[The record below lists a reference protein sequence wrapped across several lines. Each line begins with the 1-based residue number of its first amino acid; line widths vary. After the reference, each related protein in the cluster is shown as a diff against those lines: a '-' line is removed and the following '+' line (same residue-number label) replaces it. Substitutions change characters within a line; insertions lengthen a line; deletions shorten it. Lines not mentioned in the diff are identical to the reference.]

1 MCSTEPWL
9 LCVCQA
15 KGILK
20 WVRFKAYPAGI
31 YSCAVVV
38 HNRLWVTARSSYT
51 CNAATHSLTDSAG
64 QDVTELK
71 LRKKTCEL
79 SLKLTKVY
87 SR

>member
-1 MCSTEPWL
+1 MAIV
-9 LCVCQA
+9 CVCQA
-15 KGILK
+15 KGISK
-20 WVRFKAYPAGI
+20 WVRFKAYPGGI

-51 CNAATHSLTDSAG
+51 CNAATRSPTDGTG

-71 LRKKTCEL
+71 LRNKTCEL
-79 SLKLTKVY
+79 SLKLSGLTKVY